1 MSPFRHHVPPVAADV
16 GEGFV
21 ATEAPALQQA
31 IRSALRSGEG
41 KAAPIAVEVQFTA
54 GAAER
59 VVVEWRNRF
68 VGFVPTSHLAGLRG
82 QLTAATSDKAPLTAN
97 GRVYFDGRYFRV
109 WVGPPPAE
117 GFPEVRA
124 GYDEL
129 AEPPPAIFGIP
140 LSRLRNDR

>member
-1 MSPFRHHVPPVAADV
+1 MTPFRHREPPVVADV

-31 IRSALRSGEG
+31 IRSALRAGEG
-41 KAAPIAVEVQFTA
+41 KATPVAVEVRFDS
-54 GAAER
+54 GVAER

-68 VGFVPTSHLAGLRG
+68 VGFVPTSHLASVRG
-82 QLTAATSDKAPLTAN
+82 QLVGAAAGKSALTAN

-109 WVGPPPAE
+109 WVGPPPE
-117 GFPEVRA
+117 DGFPQVEA

-129 AEPPPAIFGIP
+129 SEPSPAIFGIP